1 MPVGFSFTKKIP
13 TTVSNLSAI
22 DTSVIHG
29 ISISLNINHLSF
41 DINNYQSKKEL
52 SNAITDN
59 KLDFGNSII
68 VTKSRENLLIDNN
81 KLDEKNIL
89 FIDKFPI
96 QLNMLIDKINVHLI
110 QHQYNFK
117 LKLNIKN
124 YILNINSRT
133 VFKDNK
139 ELKLTEKEIDIIL
152 FLNKNNK
159 PQKID
164 VLQSQIWK
172 YSADLETH
180 TVETHVYRLRK
191 KIKDKFN
198 DENFIIS
205 SEKGYCI

>member
-1 MPVGFSFTKKIP
+1 MTKQIVHFFELPELYKI
-13 TTVSNLSAI
+13 LLELKDI
-22 DTSVIHG
+22 
-29 ISISLNINHLSF
+29 LSF

-59 KLDFGNSII
+59 KIDFSNSII
-68 VTKSRENLLIDNN
+68 VAKSHENLLIDND
-81 KLDEKNIL
+81 KLDKKNIL
-89 FIDKFPI
+89 FIDKFPVH
-96 QLNMLIDKINVHLI
+96 LNKLIDKINVHLI

-117 LKLNIKN
+117 SKLNIKN

-152 FLNKNNK
+152 FLNKNKK

-164 VLQSQIWK
+164 LLQSQIWK
-172 YSADLETH
+172 YSTDLETH

-205 SEKGYCI
+205 SEKGYLI

>member
-1 MPVGFSFTKKIP
+1 MTKQMVHFIELPELYKI
-13 TTVSNLSAI
+13 LLELKDI
-22 DTSVIHG
+22 
-29 ISISLNINHLSF
+29 LSF
-41 DINNYQSKKEL
+41 DVNNYQSRKEL
-52 SNAITDN
+52 SNALIDN
-59 KLDFGNSII
+59 KIDFSNSII
-68 VTKSRENLLIDNN
+68 VAKSRENLLIDND
-81 KLDEKNIL
+81 KLDKKNIL
-89 FIDKFPI
+89 FIDKFPVH
-96 QLNMLIDKINVHLI
+96 LNKLIDKINVHLI

-117 LKLNIKN
+117 SNLNIKN

-152 FLNKNNK
+152 FLSKINK
-159 PQKID
+159 PQKIN

-205 SEKGYCI
+205 SEKGYSI

>member
-1 MPVGFSFTKKIP
+1 MAKQIVHFFELPELYKI
-13 TTVSNLSAI
+13 LLELKDI
-22 DTSVIHG
+22 
-29 ISISLNINHLSF
+29 LSF

-59 KLDFGNSII
+59 KLDFDNSII
-68 VTKSRENLLIDNN
+68 AAKSNENLLIDND
-81 KLDEKNIL
+81 KLDKKNIL
-89 FIDKFPI
+89 FIDKFPV
-96 QLNMLIDKINVHLI
+96 QLDKLIDKINVHLI

-117 LKLNIKN
+117 SKLNIKN

-152 FLNKNNK
+152 FLNKNKK

-172 YSADLETH
+172 YSTDLETH

-205 SEKGYCI
+205 SEKGYLI

>member
-1 MPVGFSFTKKIP
+1 MTKQMVHFIELPELYKI
-13 TTVSNLSAI
+13 LLELKDI
-22 DTSVIHG
+22 
-29 ISISLNINHLSF
+29 LSF
-41 DINNYQSKKEL
+41 DVNNYQSRKEL
-52 SNAITDN
+52 SNALIDN
-59 KLDFGNSII
+59 KIDFSNSII
-68 VTKSRENLLIDNN
+68 VAKSHENLLIDND
-81 KLDEKNIL
+81 KLDKKNIL
-89 FIDKFPI
+89 FIDKFPVH
-96 QLNMLIDKINVHLI
+96 LNKLIDKINVHLI

-117 LKLNIKN
+117 SNLNIKN

-152 FLNKNNK
+152 FLSKINK
-159 PQKID
+159 PQKIN

-205 SEKGYCI
+205 SEKGYSI

>member
-1 MPVGFSFTKKIP
+1 MTKQIVHFFELPELYKILLELKD
-13 TTVSNLSAI
+13 S
-22 DTSVIHG
+22 
-29 ISISLNINHLSF
+29 LSF

-81 KLDEKNIL
+81 KLDKKNIL
-89 FIDKFPI
+89 FIDKFPV
-96 QLNMLIDKINVHLI
+96 QLDKLIDKINVHLI

-117 LKLNIKN
+117 SKLNIKN

-152 FLNKNNK
+152 FLNKNKK

-172 YSADLETH
+172 YSTDLETH

-205 SEKGYCI
+205 SEKGYLI

>member
-1 MPVGFSFTKKIP
+1 MTKQIVHFFELPELYKI
-13 TTVSNLSAI
+13 LFELK
-22 DTSVIHG
+22 DT
-29 ISISLNINHLSF
+29 LSF

-52 SNAITDN
+52 SNAITEN

-68 VTKSRENLLIDNN
+68 VAKSPENLLINNN
-81 KLDEKNIL
+81 KLEEKNIL

-96 QLNMLIDKINVHLI
+96 QLNKLIDKINVHLI

-117 LKLNIKN
+117 SKLNIKN

>member
-1 MPVGFSFTKKIP
+1 MTKQIVHFFELPELYKI
-13 TTVSNLSAI
+13 LLELKDI
-22 DTSVIHG
+22 
-29 ISISLNINHLSF
+29 LSF

-59 KLDFGNSII
+59 KLDFSNSII
-68 VTKSRENLLIDNN
+68 VAKSHENLLIDNN
-81 KLDEKNIL
+81 KLDKKNIL
-89 FIDKFPI
+89 FIDKFPV
-96 QLNMLIDKINVHLI
+96 QLDKLIDKINVHLI

-117 LKLNIKN
+117 SKLNIKN

-152 FLNKNNK
+152 FLNKNKK

-172 YSADLETH
+172 YSTDLETH

-205 SEKGYCI
+205 SEKGYLI

>member
-1 MPVGFSFTKKIP
+1 M
-13 TTVSNLSAI
+13 
-22 DTSVIHG
+22 
-29 ISISLNINHLSF
+29 
-41 DINNYQSKKEL
+41 
-52 SNAITDN
+52 
-59 KLDFGNSII
+59 
-68 VTKSRENLLIDNN
+68 
-81 KLDEKNIL
+81 
-89 FIDKFPI
+89 DK
-96 QLNMLIDKINVHLI
+96 LIDKINVHLI

-117 LKLNIKN
+117 SKLNIKN

-152 FLNKNNK
+152 FLNKNKK

-172 YSADLETH
+172 YSTDLETH

-205 SEKGYCI
+205 SEKGYLI

>member
-1 MPVGFSFTKKIP
+1 MTKQIVHFFELPELYKI
-13 TTVSNLSAI
+13 LLELKDI
-22 DTSVIHG
+22 
-29 ISISLNINHLSF
+29 LSF

-59 KLDFGNSII
+59 KLDFSNSII
-68 VTKSRENLLIDNN
+68 VAKSHENLLIDND
-81 KLDEKNIL
+81 KLDKKNIL
-89 FIDKFPI
+89 FIDKFPV
-96 QLNMLIDKINVHLI
+96 QLDKLIDKINVHLI

-117 LKLNIKN
+117 SKLNIKN

-152 FLNKNNK
+152 FLNKNK
-159 PQKID
+159 RPQKID
-164 VLQSQIWK
+164 ILQSQIWK

-205 SEKGYCI
+205 SEKGYLI

>member
-1 MPVGFSFTKKIP
+1 MTKQIVHFFELPELYKI
-13 TTVSNLSAI
+13 LLELKDI
-22 DTSVIHG
+22 
-29 ISISLNINHLSF
+29 LSF
-41 DINNYQSKKEL
+41 DVNNYQSRKEL
-52 SNAITDN
+52 SNALIDN
-59 KLDFGNSII
+59 KIDFSNSII
-68 VTKSRENLLIDNN
+68 VAKSHENLLIDND
-81 KLDEKNIL
+81 KLDKKNIL
-89 FIDKFPI
+89 FIDKFPVH
-96 QLNMLIDKINVHLI
+96 LNKLIDKINVHLI

-117 LKLNIKN
+117 SNLNIKN

-152 FLNKNNK
+152 FLSKINKHL
-159 PQKID
+159 KIN

-205 SEKGYCI
+205 SEKGYSI

>member
-1 MPVGFSFTKKIP
+1 MTKQIVHFFELPELYKI
-13 TTVSNLSAI
+13 LLELKDI
-22 DTSVIHG
+22 
-29 ISISLNINHLSF
+29 LSF

-81 KLDEKNIL
+81 KLDKKNIL
-89 FIDKFPI
+89 FIDKFPV
-96 QLNMLIDKINVHLI
+96 QLDKLIDKINVHLI

-117 LKLNIKN
+117 SKLNIKN

-152 FLNKNNK
+152 FLNKNKK

-172 YSADLETH
+172 YSTDLETH

-205 SEKGYCI
+205 SEKGYYI

>member
-1 MPVGFSFTKKIP
+1 MTKQIVHFFELPELYKI
-13 TTVSNLSAI
+13 LLELKDI
-22 DTSVIHG
+22 
-29 ISISLNINHLSF
+29 LSF

-59 KLDFGNSII
+59 KLDFSNSII
-68 VTKSRENLLIDNN
+68 VAKSHENLLIDND
-81 KLDEKNIL
+81 KLDKKNIL
-89 FIDKFPI
+89 LIDKFPV
-96 QLNMLIDKINVHLI
+96 QLNKLIDKINVHLI

-117 LKLNIKN
+117 SKLNIKN

-152 FLNKNNK
+152 FLNKNKK

-172 YSADLETH
+172 YSTDLETH

-205 SEKGYCI
+205 SEKGYLI

>member
-1 MPVGFSFTKKIP
+1 MTKQIVHFFELPELYKI
-13 TTVSNLSAI
+13 LLELKDI
-22 DTSVIHG
+22 
-29 ISISLNINHLSF
+29 LSF

-59 KLDFGNSII
+59 KLDFSNSII
-68 VTKSRENLLIDNN
+68 VAKSHENLLIDND
-81 KLDEKNIL
+81 KLDKKNIL
-89 FIDKFPI
+89 FIDKFPV
-96 QLNMLIDKINVHLI
+96 QLDKLIDKINVHLI

-117 LKLNIKN
+117 SKLNIKN

-152 FLNKNNK
+152 FLSKINK
-159 PQKID
+159 PQKIN

-191 KIKDKFN
+191 KIKYKFN

-205 SEKGYCI
+205 SEKGYSI

>member
-1 MPVGFSFTKKIP
+1 MTKQIVHFFELPELYKI
-13 TTVSNLSAI
+13 LLELKDI
-22 DTSVIHG
+22 
-29 ISISLNINHLSF
+29 LSF

-52 SNAITDN
+52 SNAITNN

-68 VTKSRENLLIDNN
+68 VAKSHENLLIDND
-81 KLDEKNIL
+81 KLDKKNIL

-96 QLNMLIDKINVHLI
+96 QLDKLIDKINVHLI

-117 LKLNIKN
+117 SKLNIKN

-152 FLNKNNK
+152 FLNKNKK

-172 YSADLETH
+172 YSTDLETH

-205 SEKGYCI
+205 SEKGYLI

>member
-1 MPVGFSFTKKIP
+1 MTKQMVHFIELPELYKI
-13 TTVSNLSAI
+13 LLELKDI
-22 DTSVIHG
+22 
-29 ISISLNINHLSF
+29 LSF
-41 DINNYQSKKEL
+41 DVNNYQSRKEL
-52 SNAITDN
+52 SNALIDN
-59 KLDFGNSII
+59 KIDFSNSII
-68 VTKSRENLLIDNN
+68 VAKSHENLLIDND
-81 KLDEKNIL
+81 KLDKKNIL
-89 FIDKFPI
+89 FIDKFPVH
-96 QLNMLIDKINVHLI
+96 LNKLIDKINVHLI

-117 LKLNIKN
+117 SNLNIKN

-152 FLNKNNK
+152 FLSKINK
-159 PQKID
+159 PQKIN

-205 SEKGYCI
+205 SEKGYLI

>member
-1 MPVGFSFTKKIP
+1 MVHFIELPELYKI
-13 TTVSNLSAI
+13 LLELKDI
-22 DTSVIHG
+22 
-29 ISISLNINHLSF
+29 LSF
-41 DINNYQSKKEL
+41 DVNNYQSRKEL
-52 SNAITDN
+52 SNALIDN
-59 KLDFGNSII
+59 KIDFSNSII
-68 VTKSRENLLIDNN
+68 VAKSHENLLIDND
-81 KLDEKNIL
+81 KLDKKNIL
-89 FIDKFPI
+89 FIDKFPVH
-96 QLNMLIDKINVHLI
+96 LNKLIDKINVHLI

-117 LKLNIKN
+117 SNLNIKN

-152 FLNKNNK
+152 FLSKINK
-159 PQKID
+159 PQKIN

-205 SEKGYCI
+205 SEKGYSI

>member
-1 MPVGFSFTKKIP
+1 MAKQIVHFFELPELYKI
-13 TTVSNLSAI
+13 LLELKDI
-22 DTSVIHG
+22 
-29 ISISLNINHLSF
+29 LSF

-59 KLDFGNSII
+59 KLDFSNSII
-68 VTKSRENLLIDNN
+68 VAKSHENLLIDND
-81 KLDEKNIL
+81 KLDKKNIL
-89 FIDKFPI
+89 FIDKFPV
-96 QLNMLIDKINVHLI
+96 QLDKLIDKINVHLI

-117 LKLNIKN
+117 SKLNIKN

-152 FLNKNNK
+152 FLNKNK
-159 PQKID
+159 RPQKID
-164 VLQSQIWK
+164 ILQSQIWK
-172 YSADLETH
+172 YSTDLETH

-205 SEKGYCI
+205 SEKGYLI

>member
-1 MPVGFSFTKKIP
+1 MAKQIVHFFELPELYKI
-13 TTVSNLSAI
+13 LLELKDI
-22 DTSVIHG
+22 
-29 ISISLNINHLSF
+29 LSF

-117 LKLNIKN
+117 SKLNIKN

>member
-1 MPVGFSFTKKIP
+1 MAKQIVHFFELPELYKI
-13 TTVSNLSAI
+13 LLELKDI
-22 DTSVIHG
+22 
-29 ISISLNINHLSF
+29 LSF

-59 KLDFGNSII
+59 KLDFDNSII
-68 VTKSRENLLIDNN
+68 VAKSNENLLIDND
-81 KLDEKNIL
+81 KLDKKNIL
-89 FIDKFPI
+89 FIDKFPV
-96 QLNMLIDKINVHLI
+96 QLDKLIDKINVHLI

-117 LKLNIKN
+117 SKLNIKN

-152 FLNKNNK
+152 FLNKNK
-159 PQKID
+159 RPQKID
-164 VLQSQIWK
+164 ILQSQIWK
-172 YSADLETH
+172 YSADL
-180 TVETHVYRLRK
+180 ETHVYRLRK

-205 SEKGYCI
+205 SEKGYLI

>member
-1 MPVGFSFTKKIP
+1 MTKQIVHFFELPELYKI
-13 TTVSNLSAI
+13 LLELKDI
-22 DTSVIHG
+22 
-29 ISISLNINHLSF
+29 LSF

-59 KLDFGNSII
+59 KLDFSNSII
-68 VTKSRENLLIDNN
+68 VAKFHENLLIDND
-81 KLDEKNIL
+81 KLDKKNIL
-89 FIDKFPI
+89 FIDKFPV
-96 QLNMLIDKINVHLI
+96 QLNKLIDKINVHLI

-117 LKLNIKN
+117 SKLNIKN

-152 FLNKNNK
+152 FLNKNSE

-164 VLQSQIWK
+164 VLQSQIWE
-172 YSADLETH
+172 YSPDLETH

-205 SEKGYCI
+205 SENGYLI

>member
-1 MPVGFSFTKKIP
+1 MTKQIVHFFELPELYKI
-13 TTVSNLSAI
+13 LLELKDI
-22 DTSVIHG
+22 
-29 ISISLNINHLSF
+29 LSF

-59 KLDFGNSII
+59 KLDFSNSII
-68 VTKSRENLLIDNN
+68 VAKFHENLLIDND
-81 KLDEKNIL
+81 KLDKKNIL
-89 FIDKFPI
+89 FIDKFPVH
-96 QLNMLIDKINVHLI
+96 LNKLIDKINVHLI

-117 LKLNIKN
+117 SKLNIKN

-152 FLNKNNK
+152 FLNKNKK

-172 YSADLETH
+172 YSTDLETH

-205 SEKGYCI
+205 SEKVYLI

>member
-1 MPVGFSFTKKIP
+1 MTKQIVHFFELPELYKI
-13 TTVSNLSAI
+13 LLELK
-22 DTSVIHG
+22 G
-29 ISISLNINHLSF
+29 ILSF

-68 VTKSRENLLIDNN
+68 VAKSHENLLIDND
-81 KLDEKNIL
+81 KLDKKNIL
-89 FIDKFPI
+89 FIDKFPVH
-96 QLNMLIDKINVHLI
+96 LNKLIDKINVHLI

-117 LKLNIKN
+117 SKLNIKN

-172 YSADLETH
+172 YSTDLETH

-205 SEKGYCI
+205 SEKGYSI

>member
-1 MPVGFSFTKKIP
+1 MTKQIVHFFELPELYKI
-13 TTVSNLSAI
+13 LLELKDI
-22 DTSVIHG
+22 
-29 ISISLNINHLSF
+29 LSF

-52 SNAITDN
+52 SNAITNN

-68 VTKSRENLLIDNN
+68 VAKSHENLLIDND
-81 KLDEKNIL
+81 KLDKKNIL

-96 QLNMLIDKINVHLI
+96 QLDKLIDKINVHLI

-117 LKLNIKN
+117 SKLNIKN

-205 SEKGYCI
+205 SEKGYLI

>member
-1 MPVGFSFTKKIP
+1 MTKQIVHFFELPELYKI
-13 TTVSNLSAI
+13 LLELKDI
-22 DTSVIHG
+22 
-29 ISISLNINHLSF
+29 LSF

-59 KLDFGNSII
+59 KLDFDNSII
-68 VTKSRENLLIDNN
+68 VAKSNENLLIDND
-81 KLDEKNIL
+81 KLDKKNIL

-96 QLNMLIDKINVHLI
+96 QLDKLIDKINVHLI

-117 LKLNIKN
+117 SKLNIKN

-152 FLNKNNK
+152 FLNKNKK

-172 YSADLETH
+172 YSTDLETH

-205 SEKGYCI
+205 SEKGYLI

>member
-1 MPVGFSFTKKIP
+1 MAKQIVHFFELPELYKILLELKD
-13 TTVSNLSAI
+13 S
-22 DTSVIHG
+22 
-29 ISISLNINHLSF
+29 LSF

-59 KLDFGNSII
+59 KLDFSNSII
-68 VTKSRENLLIDNN
+68 VAKSHENLLIDNN
-81 KLDEKNIL
+81 KLDKKNIL
-89 FIDKFPI
+89 FIDKFPV
-96 QLNMLIDKINVHLI
+96 QLDKLIDKINVHLI

-117 LKLNIKN
+117 SKLNIKN

-172 YSADLETH
+172 YSTDLETH

-205 SEKGYCI
+205 SEKGYLI